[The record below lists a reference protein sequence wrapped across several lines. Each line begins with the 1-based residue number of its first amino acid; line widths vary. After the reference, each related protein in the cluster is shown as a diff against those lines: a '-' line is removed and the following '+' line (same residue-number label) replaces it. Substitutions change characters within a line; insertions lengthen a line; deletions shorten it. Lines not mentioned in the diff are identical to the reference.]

1 MRGKLALLVAIIG
14 CGPGHNGHDPS
25 KATLSISP
33 PTSQLLIMNG
43 VPATEDFTATLVFQ
57 DGSKQDV
64 TADTTF
70 MIDGE
75 FGVFN
80 GTTLSMTTAG
90 KTQVFGM
97 YTDKQG
103 TADVLAMLKDVR
115 VDTGVD
121 PNAPSWFSS
130 PENPSHAPT
139 VVYPTA
145 NVIMPRNLGDFEV
158 HWVDASSN
166 DVWEVSLTTAF
177 ADVRAY
183 VKGGNGTGGGPDPS
197 WMAFLASEWTAAVGT
212 ETSAQLQVR
221 GVQSSNPTTVGS
233 APPQTVNLSNE
244 AMQGGLYYW
253 ASSSS
258 DPNHPYGIFR
268 HDMSKPGQ
276 PAEQFLTTAQ
286 TASAAY
292 PNGRCV
298 ACHVLS
304 RDGTQMMITYDGGDQ
319 SATTVDVA
327 TKTAA
332 PEIVGG
338 ACTAT
343 AQCGAGMGCMIP
355 ANATSG
361 TCKVAWN
368 FAAFTPDNAQVLTV
382 HDGVLVVRSYPSL
395 AVLTTMPG
403 GGMVSHPDLS
413 PDGTKLVYVRPG
425 VAGSDWAFGTGAIYM
440 RTYDQTSMSFGPEQQ
455 LVNDGANNYYPT
467 FSPDGQWILF
477 NKGDNTTG
485 TSVSGSYNGP
495 NATLW
500 VIKADNSGPAV
511 QLATANQAAGLTD
524 SWGRWAPFA
533 ETFGGNKE
541 PMFWVTVSSKRD
553 FGVRLVGVA
562 RPQIWMTPFFP
573 DKAASG
579 QDPSA
584 AAFRLPFQDIQT
596 NNHIAQWTTAVVV
609 Q

>member
-1 MRGKLALLVAIIG
+1 MRGKLALALVLGA

-25 KATLSISP
+25 TATLTIDP
-33 PTSQLLIMNG
+33 PTSELLIMNG
-43 VPATEDFTATLVFQ
+43 VAATEDFTATLVFK

-70 MIDGE
+70 AVDPE

-80 GTTLSMTTAG
+80 GTTLSINTAG

-97 YTDKQG
+97 YTDKMG
-103 TADVLAMLKDVR
+103 SADVLARLKDVR

-121 PNAPSWFSS
+121 PNAPSWFSG
-130 PENPSHAPT
+130 PEDPSRAPT
-139 VVYPTA
+139 IVYPAA

-158 HWVDASSN
+158 HWIDGSTN
-166 DVWEVSLTTAF
+166 DVFEVSLTTAF

-183 VKGGNGTGGGPDPS
+183 VKGGNGAGGGPDPS

-212 ETSAQLQVR
+212 EINAQVQVR
-221 GVQSSNPTTVGS
+221 GVQSSNPTSVGS
-233 APPQTVNLSNE
+233 APPQNVNLSNE
-244 AMQGGLYYW
+244 PMQGGLYYW

-258 DPNHPYGIFR
+258 DPNEPYGIYR

-276 PAEQFLTTAQ
+276 PAQQFYTTAQ
-286 TASAAY
+286 TS
-292 PNGRCV
+292 GRCV

-304 RDGTQMMITYDGGDQ
+304 RDGAQMLVTYDGGDRA
-319 SATTVDVA
+319 ATRVDVA
-327 TKTAA
+327 TAA
-332 PEIVGG
+332 ATPVGG
-338 ACTAT
+338 SNAACTST
-343 AQCGAGMGCMIP
+343 AQCAAGEGCMIP
-355 ANATSG
+355 QGAASG
-361 TCKVAWN
+361 NCQTAWN
-368 FAAFTPDNAQVLTV
+368 FAAFTADSSQVLTV

-395 AVLTTMPG
+395 SVLTTMPG
-403 GGMVSHPDLS
+403 GGYVTHPDLS
-413 PDGTKLVYVRPG
+413 PDGTRLVYVRPQVTG
-425 VAGSDWAFGTGAIYM
+425 ADWAFGTGNIYM

-455 LVNDGANNYYPT
+455 LVADGANNYYPT

-477 NKGDNTTG
+477 DKGDNTQGTG
-485 TSVSGSYNGP
+485 INGSYNGP

-500 VIKADNSGPAV
+500 AIKADNTAPAV
-511 QLATANQAAGLTD
+511 PLTTANMAAGLTD

-533 ETFGGNKE
+533 ETYGGNKE

-553 FGVRLVGVA
+553 FGVRLVGTQ

-573 DKAASG
+573 DKAAAG

-584 AAFRLPFQDIQT
+584 VAFRLPFQDIVT
-596 NNHIAQWTTAVVV
+596 NNHIAQWTTQVVV